1 MTDEI
6 PYGENALQTI
16 KLFEFLPENEN
27 SLILIHGGAWRDPNN
42 TFLDFSQLVGH
53 LTLENTNLIGI
64 NYRLSPEFKHPSHL
78 IDTVNAI
85 SKILTVTKTNKVLFL
100 GHSVGATLLL
110 QLLNYKEIICLG
122 NLRNSEI
129 KIPDLIL
136 DIDKIFL
143 LDGIYNIVDLIDEYG
158 APYKLFVDCAFESKK
173 HYEDATQITW
183 LKRKFSFEF
192 LFSAVVLQ
200 SLEDELLSE
209 RQSLGFVEFLKKY
222 NVSYE
227 YLTGNWGK
235 HEESYTRRELADI
248 ITSRI

>member
-1 MTDEI
+1 MIDEI
-6 PYGENALQTI
+6 SYGENALQTI
-16 KLFEFLPENEN
+16 KLFEFLPENES
-27 SLILIHGGAWRDPNN
+27 SLIFIHGGAWRDPNN

-64 NYRLSPEFKHPSHL
+64 NYRLSPEIKHPSHL
-78 IDTVNAI
+78 LDTVNAI
-85 SKILTVTKTNKVLFL
+85 SKILTITKTIKVLFL

-110 QLLNYKEIICLG
+110 QLLNYKEIISLG
-122 NLRNSEI
+122 DLENNEI
-129 KIPDLIL
+129 EIPDLDL
-136 DIDKIFL
+136 DIDKIFF

-173 HYEDATQITW
+173 HSEEATQISW
-183 LKRKFSFEF
+183 LRSNFLFQF

-209 RQSLGFVEFLKKY
+209 RQSLGFIEFLKK
-222 NVSYE
+222 NNIEYE

-235 HEESYTRRELADI
+235 HEETYTRRELADI